1 MKRGSAHV
9 VGEGGAPMETD
20 TTTNVSLPPTQTQP
34 TAQQRQQRVQQEQEL
49 AQQQQFQQ
57 WEQQEQQRQQQ
68 LAQQQQLQMP
78 GTEGSMLDML
88 SRLLDTKLDDKLGP
102 LSTEVHTMRTQMEA
116 LTGDMETI
124 SSKVESLEYHSEE
137 GQEYDGLG
145 EHGAELGDDSHADR
159 LSITATGEP
168 TPQEAAEATVVRGH
182 GYSLRTRTHERGYTP
197 YALRETS

>member
-1 MKRGSAHV
+1 
-9 VGEGGAPMETD
+9 
-20 TTTNVSLPPTQTQP
+20 
-34 TAQQRQQRVQQEQEL
+34 
-49 AQQQQFQQ
+49 
-57 WEQQEQQRQQQ
+57 
-68 LAQQQQLQMP
+68 
-78 GTEGSMLDML
+78 ML

-124 SSKVESLEYHSEE
+124 SSKVECLEHHSEE

-145 EHGAELGDDSHADR
+145 EHGAELGDDSHADL
-159 LSITATGEP
+159 LSVTATGEP

-197 YALRETS
+197 YALRDKN